1 MELVDAINKGLETN
15 IIPILGKKR
24 PGDIP
29 HSNASVEKAK
39 EMLDYNPNIS
49 FEEGI
54 KKLIKKKI

>member
-15 IIPILGKKR
+15 IIPIFGKKR
-24 PGDIP
+24 AGDIP

-54 KKLIKKKI
+54 KKLLNR